1 MSYQQVIHGCCGCN
15 QRNNMSIICQLW
27 LLGVLA
33 QQLPCDFAGGRCR
46 WGRRQLIPH
55 MSEVPQQLSL
65 GISLGSQSHRQ
76 CIRQVG
82 NIILQQSPNS
92 TANPLIRMCTG
103 NQSMARLLGL
113 PPNCTCFWK

>member
-1 MSYQQVIHGCCGCN
+1 
-15 QRNNMSIICQLW
+15 
-27 LLGVLA
+27 
-33 QQLPCDFAGGRCR
+33 
-46 WGRRQLIPH
+46 
-55 MSEVPQQLSL
+55 
-65 GISLGSQSHRQ
+65 LGSQSHRQ